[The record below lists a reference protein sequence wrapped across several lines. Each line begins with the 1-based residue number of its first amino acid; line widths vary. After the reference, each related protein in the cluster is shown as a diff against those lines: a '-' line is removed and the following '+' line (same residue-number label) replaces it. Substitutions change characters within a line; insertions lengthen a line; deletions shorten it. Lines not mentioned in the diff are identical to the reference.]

1 MKPVFFDSGAD
12 FGKWLSKHH
21 GSETELLVG
30 FHKKATGRGVSYQ
43 DALDEALAYGWID
56 GVRRRVD
63 DEAYTIRFTPRKPG
77 SIWSAVNTKRVKE
90 LIADGRMKPCGL
102 RAFEDRD
109 AKKTRQYSYEKDN
122 AKLDAGME
130 VLLGQN
136 AKAAEFFHA
145 QPPGY
150 RKIVTRW
157 IMSGKQEEARAR
169 RMEKLVEHCARGVRI
184 DFMKPT

>member
-1 MKPVFFDSGAD
+1 MKPVFFDCGAD

-30 FHKKATGRGVSYQ
+30 FHKKATGRGVSYK

-77 SIWSAVNTKRVKE
+77 SIWSVVNTKRVKE
-90 LIADGRMKPCGL
+90 LIADGRMKPPGL

-109 AKKTRQYSYEKDN
+109 ARKTRRYSYEKEH
-122 AKLDAGME
+122 AKLDTGLE
-130 VLLGQN
+130 
-136 AKAAEFFHA
+136 AALRGNSQAAAFFDA

-150 RKIVTRW
+150 RKLVTHW
-157 IMSGKQEEARAR
+157 ITSAKQEETRAR
-169 RMEKLVEHCARGVRI
+169 RMEKLVEYCARGVRI
-184 DFMKPT
+184 DFMKPV